1 MKKLIIFDIDGTLRD
16 ERFGIPASA
25 IWAINNCKANGHE
38 LCLCTGRSK
47 AMIQPDILKLS
58 IPCLIAG
65 GGCYI
70 EYDGNVLLDQRFQ
83 TKQIMQVL
91 HISKAND
98 CALAIETKTKVLV
111 FDYYKDPAG
120 AVRSYAGG
128 KKPLWFFVSH
138 WHEDHFN
145 PAIAGFERST
155 AHYIFNAEVP
165 FHGPAAKKM
174 QSMNIYDTIHIEDA
188 TITQYGSTDAG
199 GSFLVE
205 TDGCTIFHAALAGRY
220 GRK

>member
-1 MKKLIIFDIDGTLRD
+1 MSKAGRDLVKKLIIFDIDGTLRD

-98 CALAIETKTKVLV
+98 CALAIETKTKVFMNEKACAIFQKMNKMKHKESDKKLINNINKMSK
-111 FDYYKDPAG
+111 FDMKITYLNMMEKLFIKSVYG
-120 AVRSYAGG
+120 QM
-128 KKPLWFFVSH
+128 
-138 WHEDHFN
+138 
-145 PAIAGFERST
+145 
-155 AHYIFNAEVP
+155 VP
-165 FHGPAAKKM
+165 FLNKYKECFKR
-174 QSMNIYDTIHIEDA
+174 I
-188 TITQYGSTDAG
+188 
-199 GSFLVE
+199 
-205 TDGCTIFHAALAGRY
+205 
-220 GRK
+220 

>member
-98 CALAIETKTKVLV
+98 CALAIETKTKVFMNEKACAIFQKMNKMKHKESDKKTYQQYQQNEQIRYENNLSQY
-111 FDYYKDPAG
+111 DGK
-120 AVRSYAGG
+120 AVH
-128 KKPLWFFVSH
+128 KICLWTG
-138 WHEDHFN
+138 N
-145 PAIAGFERST
+145 Q
-155 AHYIFNAEVP
+155 IF
-165 FHGPAAKKM
+165 
-174 QSMNIYDTIHIEDA
+174 
-188 TITQYGSTDAG
+188 
-199 GSFLVE
+199 
-205 TDGCTIFHAALAGRY
+205 
-220 GRK
+220 